1 MPLPFAPP
9 PKDSKVYQDL
19 SNKKLTD
26 LSADEFDS
34 LKNAAYAQGIDGSED
49 EYRRLLLLGTV
60 SDKISS
66 SGPIPGTGKVAE
78 VLDTTGSGTPISTLL
93 EPAVGEAYEITA
105 ANWETKNA
113 NAAYW
118 RIQDP
123 NISGTGVLV
132 EYKTASGTLDI
143 TTTPIR
149 IVYPQKFVVYYG
161 TSSGNNQTNL
171 AYHRIR

>member
-1 MPLPFAPP
+1 MPLPNAPS
-9 PKDSKVYQDL
+9 PKDSNIYKQL
-19 SNKKLTD
+19 SSESLGSTSKDNFDVVQNPVFLD
-26 LSADEFDS
+26 SA
-34 LKNAAYAQGIDGSED
+34 SED
-49 EYRRLLLLGTV
+49 ELRRINLVGQATNLQ
-60 SDKISS
+60 SQ
-66 SGPIPGTGKVAE
+66 SGPIPGTGKVKE

-93 EPAVGEAYEITA
+93 EPSEGEAFEITA

-113 NAAYW
+113 NAAFW

-123 NISGTGVLV
+123 TTAGTGVLV

-161 TSSGNNQTNL
+161 TASGDNQTNL
-171 AYHRIR
+171 AYHQIR